1 MLEGV
6 LIRNKDG
13 IIRNVVVERQGPNIF
28 TRNTE
33 VYKSRCHYNTPNGHT
48 LHACDLELY
57 DTVDET
63 QSGGVFMRAVPAPF
77 NKFLFLGDIIFV
89 QTETVDGPIVNMG
102 INDMAMF
109 TQGTHPEL
117 NAGFIIPMNSHIHSP
132 TIIDDEDVEGDEDE
146 DEDVEEEGV
155 DDEGTLDTSET
166 RDASTVTI
174 EEDDEED
181 DEEEFYDDAE
191 L

>member
-1 MLEGV
+1 MPEGV

-13 IIRNVVVERQGPNIF
+13 IIRNVVVERQGPNVF
-28 TRNTE
+28 VRNTE

-57 DTVDET
+57 DAVDET
-63 QSGGVFMRAVPAPF
+63 QSGVVFMRAVPAPF
-77 NKFLFLGDIIFV
+77 NKFLFLGDIIIV

-102 INDMAMF
+102 INDVAMF

-117 NAGFIIPMNSHIHSP
+117 NAGFIIPMNSHVRDP
-132 TIIDDEDVEGDEDE
+132 VII
-146 DEDVEEEGV
+146 EEE
-155 DDEGTLDTSET
+155 
-166 RDASTVTI
+166 

-181 DEEEFYDDAE
+181 LDDEETLETSENRDASNITIEEDSDEDSDEDEFYDDGEA
-191 L
+191 

>member
-1 MLEGV
+1 MPEGV

-13 IIRNVVVERQGPNIF
+13 IIRNVVVERRGPNVF
-28 TRNTE
+28 VRNAE

-57 DTVDET
+57 DAVDET
-63 QSGGVFMRAVPAPF
+63 QSGVIFMRAVPAPF
-77 NKFLFLGDIIFV
+77 NKFLFLGDIIIV

-117 NAGFIIPMNSHIHSP
+117 NAGFIIPINSDERSP
-132 TIIDDEDVEGDEDE
+132 MIIDEEEEVEDDEEDLDDED
-146 DEDVEEEGV
+146 
-155 DDEGTLDTSET
+155 TLETSET
-166 RDASTVTI
+166 RDVSNNTI
-174 EEDDEED
+174 EEDSEED
-181 DEEEFYDDAE
+181 SEEDEFYDDGEA
-191 L
+191 

>member
-1 MLEGV
+1 MPEGV

-13 IIRNVVVERQGPNIF
+13 IIRNVVVERQGPNVF
-28 TRNTE
+28 VRNTE
-33 VYKSRCHYNTPNGHT
+33 VYKSRCHYNTPNGRT

-63 QSGGVFMRAVPAPF
+63 QSGVIFMRAVPAPF
-77 NKFLFLGDIIFV
+77 NKFLFLGDIILV

-117 NAGFIIPMNSHIHSP
+117 NAGFIIPMNSHVLAPVI
-132 TIIDDEDVEGDEDE
+132 
-146 DEDVEEEGV
+146 V
-155 DDEGTLDTSET
+155 DDEEEEDDEEDLDDEETLETSET
-166 RDASTVTI
+166 RDASNITV
-174 EEDDEED
+174 EEDSDEDSDED
-181 DEEEFYDDAE
+181 EFYDDGEA
-191 L
+191 